1 MKLLVIL
8 LSMVFVPFA
17 SAGFSLSGQPEIK
30 EEAYT
35 AQLEILK
42 EKVRNSLQVT
52 GTLKVYEDELS
63 IAPLVVKMDFQK
75 LIKVAQGARVLGEYT
90 PWLDFEQS
98 IWGFEDVVDR
108 ADDYIAERLIETLG
122 GEIYGLSEEVESL
135 SSSLIYY
142 PVDMPDLNRK
152 MPNYE
157 RTFIALDSFGF
168 SYEDIVEATRLELG
182 EDEEM
187 DGVVFFPYIN
197 VALHKQSATTS
208 QMNGELMINYAMGI
222 NGYFALCIK
231 AGCFT
236 AQLPDDTYIDMI
248 VPLVHRREATSDESH
263 NEAREFGQELL
274 GQMITEF
281 TMVAF
286 NKLAEQE

>member
-1 MKLLVIL
+1 
-8 LSMVFVPFA
+8 
-17 SAGFSLSGQPEIK
+17 
-30 EEAYT
+30 
-35 AQLEILK
+35 
-42 EKVRNSLQVT
+42 
-52 GTLKVYEDELS
+52 
-63 IAPLVVKMDFQK
+63 MDFQK

-157 RTFIALDSFGF
+157 RTFIAFDSFGF
-168 SYEDIVEATRLELG
+168 SNEDIVEATRLELG

-208 QMNGELMINYAMGI
+208 QMNGELMINYVMGI

-286 NKLAEQE
+286 NQLAEQE